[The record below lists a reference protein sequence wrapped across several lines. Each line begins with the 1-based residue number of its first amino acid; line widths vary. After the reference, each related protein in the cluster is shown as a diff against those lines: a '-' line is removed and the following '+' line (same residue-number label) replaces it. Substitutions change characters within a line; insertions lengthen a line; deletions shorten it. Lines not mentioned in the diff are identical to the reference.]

1 MMMQGATWLHSAK
14 VAENEIEK
22 ILKGYYN
29 PVSPTKGK
37 RPEKPKARS
46 ILYSH
51 SQRPRHLR
59 GSTSHFEDEEI

>member
-1 MMMQGATWLHSAK
+1 MQGATWLHSAK
-14 VAENEIEK
+14 ETENEIEK

-46 ILYSH
+46 IFYFYSH
-51 SQRPRHLR
+51 SQRQRHLR
-59 GSTSHFEDEEI
+59 GSTSHWEDEEI